1 MVREVTKQWHGL
13 YTKMSLGL
21 FSPHFFPPALPF
33 FFFLSSKYY
42 SGEWE
47 GKKKTNKKLG
57 KQVFY
62 FWQGENTRGKIHTTV
77 WTNFKKKKCKRN
89 TKSTVFKTLN
99 IRQQRTVR
107 PDGKETNTVSL
118 TVVLADSLE
127 SHKVVSRPKVKWGR
141 IL

>member
-1 MVREVTKQWHGL
+1 M
-13 YTKMSLGL
+13 
-21 FSPHFFPPALPF
+21 
-33 FFFLSSKYY
+33 
-42 SGEWE
+42 
-47 GKKKTNKKLG
+47 
-57 KQVFY
+57 
-62 FWQGENTRGKIHTTV
+62 
-77 WTNFKKKKCKRN
+77 
-89 TKSTVFKTLN
+89 FKTLN

>member
-1 MVREVTKQWHGL
+1 MVFTQRCHWVCFL
-13 YTKMSLGL
+13 LV
-21 FSPHFFPPALPF
+21 FSPLHFLF
-33 FFFLSSKYY
+33 FFSFVLKILHWRV
-42 SGEWE
+42 GR
-47 GKKKTNKKLG
+47 KQTNKQTNQASRSSTSDK
-57 KQVFY
+57 V
-62 FWQGENTRGKIHTTV
+62 KIPGARSILLYEPTL
-77 WTNFKKKKCKRN
+77 KKKCKRN